1 MRIATIALLG
11 ILLLGSFAPMRA
23 DDPVAA
29 SQVAIAYM
37 GTSVST
43 SDTTGICMWYPV
55 LFGDLDLQ
63 SLFATPSLFG
73 TPAVDK
79 EHAYLIW
86 VSDFSIQV
94 LQPKDFKDINFLG
107 VITAGSGTIYFTDRP
122 DLRDWRDWTNR
133 STWGQPVARFIRR
146 AGLFPS
152 ADNGYSALF
161 SSTSE
166 LVSSTTF
173 IWNGKEFNFRNL
185 IPHGMTCAE
194 NAIGDAEVGTCVAVG
209 VGWL

>member
-1 MRIATIALLG
+1 MRIATIAPLG
-11 ILLLGSFAPMRA
+11 ILLLGSFASMRA
-23 DDPVAA
+23 QDPVPA

-43 SDTTGICMWYPV
+43 SDTTGICIWYPV
-55 LFGDLDLQ
+55 LFGDLDLP
-63 SLFATPSLFG
+63 SLFATPLFG

-86 VSDFSIQV
+86 VSDFSIQE

-173 IWNGKEFNFRNL
+173 TWNGKQFNFRDL
-185 IPHGMTCAE
+185 IPHGMTCSETAV
-194 NAIGDAEVGTCVAVG
+194 GDAEVGTCVAGG

>member
-1 MRIATIALLG
+1 MRIATIAPLG
-11 ILLLGSFAPMRA
+11 ILLLGSFASMRA

-63 SLFATPSLFG
+63 SLFATPLFG

-86 VSDFSIQV
+86 VSDYKVQV
-94 LQPKDFKDINFLG
+94 LQPKDFKDIDFLG
-107 VITAGSGTIYFTDRP
+107 VITAGSGTIYFTDQIGRAS
-122 DLRDWRDWTNR
+122 W
-133 STWGQPVARFIRR
+133 WGRV
-146 AGLFPS
+146 
-152 ADNGYSALF
+152 
-161 SSTSE
+161 
-166 LVSSTTF
+166 
-173 IWNGKEFNFRNL
+173 
-185 IPHGMTCAE
+185 C
-194 NAIGDAEVGTCVAVG
+194 VG
-209 VGWL
+209 